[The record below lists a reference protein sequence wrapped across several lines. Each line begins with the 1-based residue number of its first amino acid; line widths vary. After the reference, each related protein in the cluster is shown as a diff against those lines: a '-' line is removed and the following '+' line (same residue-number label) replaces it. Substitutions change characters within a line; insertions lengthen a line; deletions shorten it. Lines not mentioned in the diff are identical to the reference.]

1 MRQLLFLLHKY
12 TGLIAGLLLVISGLT
27 GSLLVFHDALDETL
41 TPGLV
46 SDIST
51 PLPLAE
57 IIARADAAVADGSPQ
72 RIDLARQPGSPHTLR
87 FPAPEGSPGPRQ
99 ISVSP
104 YSGEILADRIW
115 GNYPMTWIYR
125 LHYTLLAGATG
136 KIVVGVLGL
145 CLLGF
150 CLTGLYLW
158 WPKPGKWKRAL
169 TLQRHAGRFRFHF
182 DLHNVV
188 GIYLLPVLLVIAFSG
203 VSLVFSQQVSALVGI
218 LLPMEDYPAPT
229 SRPGERPMLDAD
241 QAVAAARTVFPEA
254 RLTRLYLP
262 KGPDG
267 SYRLAFNQPD
277 EPWSDFG
284 ASSVWVDA
292 YNGEILAVWDVLN
305 VAPGNQVMSWQFPL
319 HNGDALG
326 LPGRLLVLLSGV
338 APLLLFITGSYLWWQ
353 KRQLRRRAQRRKK
366 QVSSRGRP

>member
-12 TGLIAGLLLVISGLT
+12 TGLIAGLLLVVSGLT
-27 GSLLVFHDALDETL
+27 GSLLVFHEALDETL

-46 SDIST
+46 SDIAT